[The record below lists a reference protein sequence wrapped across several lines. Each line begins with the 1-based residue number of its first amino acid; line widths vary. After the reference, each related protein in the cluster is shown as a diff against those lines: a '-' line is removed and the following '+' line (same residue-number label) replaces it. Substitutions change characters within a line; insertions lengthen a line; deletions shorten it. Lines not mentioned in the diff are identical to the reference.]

1 MHAVEI
7 LEQISQELK
16 ELERKG
22 FKKKILITDLTPRDG
37 QQCKLATRVR
47 TDDLLPLC
55 EKMDKVG
62 FYAVEVWGGAT
73 YDVCLR
79 YLKEDPW
86 ERLRRIKE
94 VMPNTKLQML
104 FRGQNIVGYRPKSDK
119 LVYKFVERS
128 IANGITVFRVFDALN
143 DNRNIATAVKAIKEL
158 GGEVHA
164 EISYTRSPIHTYQKW
179 IEYALEIAEM
189 GADWLSFKDA
199 TGIIMPFEVYAII
212 KGIKEAT
219 QGKLPVLLH
228 NHDMSGTAIVNHM
241 MAILAGVDMV
251 DTVLSPLAFG
261 SSHPATES
269 VVAMLEGTPFDTG
282 LDLRLIDE
290 CAEITKQIRK
300 KYKKYE
306 TEYAGVNAK
315 VLIHKIPGGMIS
327 NMVAQLIEA
336 NALDKIEEALKEVP
350 NVERDLG
357 YPPLL
362 TPSSQIVGVQ
372 AVLNVISGER
382 YKVITKEVRD
392 YVEGKYGRPPG
403 PISKEL
409 AEKILGPG
417 KEPDFSIRAA
427 DLADPNDW
435 DKAYEETKALLGR
448 EPTDEEVLLYALFP
462 MQAKD
467 FFIAREKGELQPE
480 PIEELAETAEVKPGT
495 VPGAAP
501 VEFEIIYH
509 GEKFKVKLEGVSA
522 HQEPGKPRKY
532 YIRVDGRLEEVQLTP
547 LLEAIPAGGV
557 SQAVAQQLEEKGIP
571 KATQPGDATAPMPGR
586 VVRILVEEGQP
597 VQEGQTVAIVEAMK
611 MENEIHAP
619 ITGVVKK
626 IFAKPGDNVTPDDA
640 ILRIEPVKGD
650 SDTYG

>member
-1 MHAVEI
+1 MQVVEVVEEI
-7 LEQISQELK
+7 K
-16 ELERKG
+16 EKMKEFEKGG

-55 EKMDKVG
+55 EAMDKVG

-86 ERLRRIKE
+86 DRLRRIKE
-94 VMPNTKLQML
+94 VMPRTKLQML

-119 LVYKFVERS
+119 LVYKFVERA
-128 IANGITVFRVFDALN
+128 IKNGIQVFRVFDALN
-143 DNRNIATAVKAIKEL
+143 DNRNIEIPVRAIKEF

-179 IEYALEIAEM
+179 IEYALEIAQM
-189 GADWLSFKDA
+189 GADWISFKDA
-199 TGIIMPFEVYAII
+199 TGIIMPFETYTII
-212 KGIKEAT
+212 KGIKEST
-219 QGKLPVLLH
+219 EGKLPVLLH

-241 MAILAGVDMV
+241 MAVLAGVDML

-282 LDLRLIDE
+282 IDMKRLDEL
-290 CAEITKQIRK
+290 AEMVKNIRK
-300 KYKKYE
+300 KYKRYE

-336 NALDKIEEALKEVP
+336 KALDKMEEALEEVP
-350 NVERDLG
+350 HVEKDLG
-357 YPPLL
+357 HPPLL

-382 YKVITKEVRD
+382 YKIITKEVRD

-427 DLADPNDW
+427 DLADPEDW
-435 DKAYEETKALLGR
+435 NKAYQETSSMLGR
-448 EPTDEEVLLYALFP
+448 EASDEETLLYALFP

-467 FFIAREKGELQPE
+467 FFTAREKGELHPE
-480 PIEELAETAEVKPGT
+480 PVEELEQAAEVKPGV

-501 VEFEIIYH
+501 VEFEIVYH
-509 GEKFKVKLEGVSA
+509 GEKFKVKVEGVSA
-522 HQEPGKPRKY
+522 YQEAGKPRKY
-532 YIRVDGRLEEVQLTP
+532 YLRVDGRLEEVQLTP
-547 LLEAIPAGGV
+547 LVEAVPTGGASTSV
-557 SQAVAQQLEEKGIP
+557 VQTEEKGIP
-571 KATQPGDATAPMPGR
+571 KATEPGDATAPMPGR
-586 VVRILVEEGQP
+586 VVRVLVREGEA
-597 VQEGQTVAIVEAMK
+597 VKEGQTVVIVEAMK

-619 ITGVVKK
+619 ISGVVKR
-626 IFAKPGDNVTPDDA
+626 IFVKPGDNVTPEDA
-640 ILRIEPVKGD
+640 LIKIEPKEEET
-650 SDTYG
+650 SYG

>member
-1 MHAVEI
+1 MQAVEI
-7 LEQISQELK
+7 MEEIQAQLK
-16 ELERKG
+16 EMERSG

-55 EKMDKVG
+55 EKLDKVG

-143 DNRNIATAVKAIKEL
+143 DNRNIQIAVKAIKEL
-158 GGEVHA
+158 GGEAHA
-164 EISYTRSPIHTYQKW
+164 EISYTRSPVHTIEKW
-179 IEYALEIAEM
+179 VEYALEIAEM

-199 TGIIMPFEVYAII
+199 TGIIMPLETYTII
-212 KGIKEAT
+212 KRIKEAT
-219 QGKLPVLLH
+219 GGKLPVLLH

-282 LDLRLIDE
+282 LDLKKIEE

-300 KYKKYE
+300 KYRKYE

-336 NALDKIEEALKEVP
+336 NAIDKIEEALEEVP

-392 YVEGKYGRPPG
+392 YVEGKYGKPPG

-417 KEPDFSIRAA
+417 KEPDFSTRAA
-427 DLADPNDW
+427 DLADPADW
-435 DKAYEETKALLGR
+435 DKAYEETRTLLGR

-467 FFIAREKGELQPE
+467 YFTAREKGELTAE
-480 PIEELAETAEVKPGT
+480 PIEELAEATEVKPGT

-501 VEFEIIYH
+501 VEFEVIYH
-509 GEKFKVKLEGVSA
+509 GEKFKVKVEGVSA
-522 HQEPGKPRKY
+522 HAEPGKPRKY
-532 YIRVDGRLEEVQLTP
+532 YVRVDGRLEEVQLTP
-547 LLEAIPAGGV
+547 QLEAVPSGGV
-557 SQAVAQQLEEKGIP
+557 PQAVAQGEVKGIP
-571 KATQPGDATAPMPGR
+571 KASQPGDATAPMPGR
-586 VVRILVEEGQP
+586 VVRVLVEEGQP
-597 VQEGQTVAIVEAMK
+597 VNEGQTVAIVEAMK

-626 IFAKPGDNVTPDDA
+626 VFVKPGDNVTPDDA
-640 ILRIEPVKGD
+640 LLRIEPVKPEG
-650 SDTYG
+650 DTYG

>member
-1 MHAVEI
+1 MQAVEI
-7 LEQISQELK
+7 MEEIQAQLK
-16 ELERKG
+16 EMERSG

-55 EKMDKVG
+55 EKLDKVG

-143 DNRNIATAVKAIKEL
+143 DNRNIKTAVKAIKEL
-158 GGEVHA
+158 GGEAHA
-164 EISYTRSPIHTYQKW
+164 EISYTRSPVHTIDKW
-179 IEYALEIAEM
+179 VEYALEIAEM

-199 TGIIMPFEVYAII
+199 TGIIMPLETYTII
-212 KGIKEAT
+212 KRIKEAT
-219 QGKLPVLLH
+219 GGKLPVLLH

-282 LDLRLIDE
+282 LDLKKIEE

-336 NALDKIEEALKEVP
+336 NAIDKIEEALEEVP

-392 YVEGKYGRPPG
+392 YVEGKYGKPPG

-417 KEPDFSIRAA
+417 KEPDFSTRAA
-427 DLADPNDW
+427 DLADPADW
-435 DKAYEETKALLGR
+435 DKAYEETKSLLGR

-467 FFIAREKGELQPE
+467 FFIAREKGELVPE
-480 PIEELAETAEVKPGT
+480 PIEELAETTEVKPGT

-501 VEFEIIYH
+501 VEFEVIYH
-509 GEKFKVKLEGVSA
+509 GEKFKVKVEGVSA
-522 HQEPGKPRKY
+522 HAEPGKPRKY
-532 YIRVDGRLEEVQLTP
+532 YVRVDGRLEEVQLTP
-547 LLEAIPAGGV
+547 QLEAVPSGGV
-557 SQAVAQQLEEKGIP
+557 PQTLAQAEVRGIP
-571 KATQPGDATAPMPGR
+571 KASQPGDATAPMPGR

-597 VQEGQTVAIVEAMK
+597 VNEGQTVAIVEAMK

-619 ITGVVKK
+619 ITGIVKK
-626 IFAKPGDNVTPDDA
+626 IFVKPGDNVTPDDA
-640 ILRIEPVKGD
+640 LLRIEPVKPEG
-650 SDTYG
+650 DTYG

>member
-1 MHAVEI
+1 
-7 LEQISQELK
+7 
-16 ELERKG
+16 
-22 FKKKILITDLTPRDG
+22 
-37 QQCKLATRVR
+37 
-47 TDDLLPLC
+47 
-55 EKMDKVG
+55 
-62 FYAVEVWGGAT
+62 
-73 YDVCLR
+73 
-79 YLKEDPW
+79 
-86 ERLRRIKE
+86 
-94 VMPNTKLQML
+94 
-104 FRGQNIVGYRPKSDK
+104 
-119 LVYKFVERS
+119 
-128 IANGITVFRVFDALN
+128 
-143 DNRNIATAVKAIKEL
+143 
-158 GGEVHA
+158 
-164 EISYTRSPIHTYQKW
+164 
-179 IEYALEIAEM
+179 
-189 GADWLSFKDA
+189 
-199 TGIIMPFEVYAII
+199 
-212 KGIKEAT
+212 
-219 QGKLPVLLH
+219 
-228 NHDMSGTAIVNHM
+228 
-241 MAILAGVDMV
+241 V

-336 NALDKIEEALKEVP
+336 NALDKMEEALKEVP

-392 YVEGKYGRPPG
+392 YVEGKYGKPPG

-467 FFIAREKGELQPE
+467 FFIAREKGELHPE
-480 PIEELAETAEVKPGT
+480 PIEELAETTEVKPGT

-509 GEKFKVKLEGVSA
+509 GEKFKVKVEGVSA

-547 LLEAIPAGGV
+547 LMEAIPAGGV

-626 IFAKPGDNVTPDDA
+626 IFAKPGDNITPEDA

>member
-1 MHAVEI
+1 ML
-7 LEQISQELK
+7 LEELK
-16 ELERKG
+16 ERLKNSST
-22 FKKKILITDLTPRDG
+22 KKKILITDLTPRDG
-37 QQCKLATRVR
+37 QQCKLATRVK

-55 EKMDKVG
+55 EKLDKVG

-104 FRGQNIVGYRPKSDK
+104 FRGQNIVGYKPKSDK

-143 DNRNIATAVKAIKEL
+143 DNRNIQTAVKAIKEF

-164 EISYTRSPIHTYQKW
+164 EISYTRSPVHTVEKW
-179 IEYALEIAEM
+179 VSYALEIAEM

-199 TGIIMPFEVYAII
+199 TGIIMPLETYDII
-212 KGIKEAT
+212 KRIKEET
-219 QGKLPVLLH
+219 GGKLPVLLH

-282 LDLRLIDE
+282 LDLRLIEE
-290 CAEITKQIRK
+290 CAQITKEIRK
-300 KYKKYE
+300 KYRQYE

-327 NMVAQLIEA
+327 NMVAQLVEA
-336 NALDKIEEALKEVP
+336 NAVDKLEMALEEVP

-382 YKVITKEVRD
+382 YKTITKEVRD
-392 YVEGKYGRPPG
+392 YVEGKYGMPPG
-403 PISKEL
+403 PISQEL
-409 AEKILGPG
+409 ADKILGQG
-417 KEPDFSIRAA
+417 VRPDFSTRAA
-427 DLADPNDW
+427 DLADPEDFE
-435 DKAYEETKALLGR
+435 KAKEEAKAVLKR
-448 EPTDEEVLLYALFP
+448 EPTDEETLLFALFP
-462 MQAKD
+462 MQARD
-467 FFIAREKGELQPE
+467 FLTSDKKPE
-480 PIEELAETAEVKPGT
+480 EPKPPSEAT
-495 VPGAAP
+495 QVQQFSAP
-501 VEFEIIYH
+501 TEFEVIYH
-509 GEKFKVKLEGVSA
+509 GERFKVKLEGVSA
-522 HQEPGKPRKY
+522 QVEPNKPRKY
-532 YIRVDGRLEEVQLTP
+532 YLRIDGRLEEVQLFVKE
-547 LLEAIPAGGV
+547 EATGIKPQIQQSSRQRA
-557 SQAVAQQLEEKGIP
+557 SQI
-571 KATQPGDATAPMPGR
+571 GDATAPMPGR
-586 VVRILVEEGQP
+586 VVRILVKEGES
-597 VQEGQTVAIVEAMK
+597 VKEGQTILIVEAMK

-619 ITGVVKK
+619 ISGVVEA
-626 IFAKPGDNVTPDDA
+626 IFVKPGDNVTPDDA
-640 ILRIEPVKGD
+640 LLRIRPLEEPQ
-650 SDTYG
+650 YG

>member
-1 MHAVEI
+1 MQALEVMEEI
-7 LEQISQELK
+7 QAQLK
-16 ELERKG
+16 ELERSG
-22 FKKKILITDLTPRDG
+22 FRKKILITDLTPRDG

-55 EKMDKVG
+55 EKLDKVG

-119 LVYKFVERS
+119 LVYKFVERA

-143 DNRNIATAVKAIKEL
+143 DNRNIKTAVKAIKEF
-158 GGEVHA
+158 GGEAHA
-164 EISYTRSPIHTYQKW
+164 EISYTRSPVHTIEKW
-179 IEYALEIAEM
+179 VEYALEIAEM

-199 TGIIMPFEVYAII
+199 TGIIMPLETYTII
-212 KGIKEAT
+212 KRIKEAT
-219 QGKLPVLLH
+219 GGKLPVLLH

-282 LDLRLIDE
+282 LDLKKIEE

-336 NALDKIEEALKEVP
+336 NAIDKIEQALEEVP

-392 YVEGKYGRPPG
+392 YVEGKYGKPPG

-435 DKAYEETKALLGR
+435 DKAYEETKALLGK

-467 FFIAREKGELQPE
+467 FFIAREKGELHAE
-480 PIEELAETAEVKPGT
+480 PIEELAETTEVKPGT

-501 VEFEIIYH
+501 VEFEVIYH
-509 GEKFKVKLEGVSA
+509 GEKFKVKVEGVSA
-522 HQEPGKPRKY
+522 HTEPGKPRKY

-547 LLEAIPAGGV
+547 QLEAIPSGGI
-557 SQAVAQQLEEKGIP
+557 SQAVAQVEEKGIP
-571 KATQPGDATAPMPGR
+571 KASQPGDATAPMPGR
-586 VVRILVEEGQP
+586 VVRVLVEEGQP
-597 VQEGQTVAIVEAMK
+597 VNEGQTVAIVEAMK

-626 IFAKPGDNVTPDDA
+626 IFVKPGDNVTPDDA
-640 ILRIEPVKGD
+640 LLRIEPVKPEG
-650 SDTYG
+650 DTYG

>member
-1 MHAVEI
+1 MHVVEI
-7 LEQISQELK
+7 VEQIREDLK
-16 ELERKG
+16 KLEKGG
-22 FKKKILITDLTPRDG
+22 FKKRILITDLTPRDG

-119 LVYKFVERS
+119 LVYKFVERA

-269 VVAMLEGTPFDTG
+269 VVAMLEGTPFD
-282 LDLRLIDE
+282 
-290 CAEITKQIRK
+290 
-300 KYKKYE
+300 
-306 TEYAGVNAK
+306 
-315 VLIHKIPGGMIS
+315 KIPGGMIS

-336 NALDKIEEALKEVP
+336 NALEKIEEALKEVP

-372 AVLNVISGER
+372 AVLNVITGER

-409 AEKILGPG
+409 VEKILGPG

-467 FFIAREKGELQPE
+467 FFIAREKGELHPE
-480 PIEELAETAEVKPGT
+480 PIEDLPETAEVKPGT

-509 GEKFKVKLEGVSA
+509 GEKFKVKVEGVSA

-626 IFAKPGDNVTPDDA
+626 IFAKPGDNVTPEDS

-650 SDTYG
+650 SDIYG

>member
-1 MHAVEI
+1 MHTVEI
-7 LEQISQELK
+7 LEQIREDLK
-16 ELERKG
+16 ELEKKG

-119 LVYKFVERS
+119 LVYKFVERA

-199 TGIIMPFEVYAII
+199 TGIIMPLETYAII

-282 LDLRLIDE
+282 LDLKLIDE

-315 VLIHKIPGGMIS
+315 VLIHRSP
-327 NMVAQLIEA
+327 
-336 NALDKIEEALKEVP
+336 
-350 NVERDLG
+350 
-357 YPPLL
+357 
-362 TPSSQIVGVQ
+362 
-372 AVLNVISGER
+372 AV
-382 YKVITKEVRD
+382 
-392 YVEGKYGRPPG
+392 
-403 PISKEL
+403 
-409 AEKILGPG
+409 
-417 KEPDFSIRAA
+417 
-427 DLADPNDW
+427 
-435 DKAYEETKALLGR
+435 
-448 EPTDEEVLLYALFP
+448 
-462 MQAKD
+462 
-467 FFIAREKGELQPE
+467 
-480 PIEELAETAEVKPGT
+480 
-495 VPGAAP
+495 
-501 VEFEIIYH
+501 
-509 GEKFKVKLEGVSA
+509 
-522 HQEPGKPRKY
+522 
-532 YIRVDGRLEEVQLTP
+532 
-547 LLEAIPAGGV
+547 
-557 SQAVAQQLEEKGIP
+557 
-571 KATQPGDATAPMPGR
+571 
-586 VVRILVEEGQP
+586 
-597 VQEGQTVAIVEAMK
+597 
-611 MENEIHAP
+611 
-619 ITGVVKK
+619 
-626 IFAKPGDNVTPDDA
+626 
-640 ILRIEPVKGD
+640 
-650 SDTYG
+650 

>member
-1 MHAVEI
+1 MQTVEI
-7 LEQISQELK
+7 MEEIQEQLK
-16 ELERKG
+16 QLERSG
-22 FKKKILITDLTPRDG
+22 FRKKILITDLTPRDG

-55 EKMDKVG
+55 EKLDKVG

-119 LVYKFVERS
+119 LVYKFVERA

-143 DNRNIATAVKAIKEL
+143 DNRNIKTAVKAIKEF
-158 GGEVHA
+158 GGEAHA
-164 EISYTRSPIHTYQKW
+164 EISYTKSPVHTIDKW
-179 IEYALEIAEM
+179 VEYALEIAEM

-199 TGIIMPFEVYAII
+199 TGIIMPFETYIII
-212 KGIKEAT
+212 KRIKEAT
-219 QGKLPVLLH
+219 GGKLPVLLH

-282 LDLRLIDE
+282 LDLRKIEE
-290 CAEITKQIRK
+290 CAEIAKQIRR

-336 NALDKIEEALKEVP
+336 NAIDKIEEALAEVP

-392 YVEGKYGRPPG
+392 YVEGKYGKPPG

-409 AEKILGPG
+409 VEKILGPG
-417 KEPDFSIRAA
+417 KEPDFSVRAA

-435 DKAYEETKALLGR
+435 DKAYEETKSLLGR

-467 FFIAREKGELQPE
+467 FFIAREKGELVPE
-480 PIEELAETAEVKPGT
+480 PIEELAETTEVKPGT

-501 VEFEIIYH
+501 VEFEVIYH
-509 GEKFKVKLEGVSA
+509 GEKFKVKVEGVSA
-522 HQEPGKPRKY
+522 HTEPGKPRKY
-532 YIRVDGRLEEVQLTP
+532 YIRVDGRLEEVQLIP
-547 LLEAIPAGGV
+547 QLEAVPSGGV
-557 SQAVAQQLEEKGIP
+557 PQAVTQAEAKGIP
-571 KATQPGDATAPMPGR
+571 KASQPGDATAPMPGR

-597 VQEGQTVAIVEAMK
+597 VNEGQTVAIVEAMK

-619 ITGVVKK
+619 ITGIVKK
-626 IFAKPGDNVTPDDA
+626 IFVKPGDNVTPDDA
-640 ILRIEPVKGD
+640 LLRIEPVKPEG
-650 SDTYG
+650 DTYG

>member
-1 MHAVEI
+1 MQAVEI
-7 LEQISQELK
+7 MEEIQAQLK
-16 ELERKG
+16 EMERSG

-55 EKMDKVG
+55 EKLDKVG

-143 DNRNIATAVKAIKEL
+143 DNRNIQIAVKAIKEL
-158 GGEVHA
+158 GGEAHA
-164 EISYTRSPIHTYQKW
+164 EISYTRSPVHTIEKW
-179 IEYALEIAEM
+179 VEYALEIAEM

-199 TGIIMPFEVYAII
+199 TGIIMPLETYTII
-212 KGIKEAT
+212 KRIKEAT
-219 QGKLPVLLH
+219 GGKLPVLLH

-282 LDLRLIDE
+282 LDLKKIEE

-336 NALDKIEEALKEVP
+336 NAIDKIEEALEEVP

-392 YVEGKYGRPPG
+392 YVEGKYGKPPG

-409 AEKILGPG
+409 AEKILGSG
-417 KEPDFSIRAA
+417 KEPDFSTRAA
-427 DLADPNDW
+427 DLADLADW
-435 DKAYEETKALLGR
+435 DKAYEETRTLLGR

-467 FFIAREKGELQPE
+467 YFTAREKGELTAE
-480 PIEELAETAEVKPGT
+480 PIEELAEATEVKPGT

-501 VEFEIIYH
+501 VEFEVIYH
-509 GEKFKVKLEGVSA
+509 GEKFKVKVEGVSA
-522 HQEPGKPRKY
+522 HAEPGKPRKY

-547 LLEAIPAGGV
+547 QLEAVPSGGV
-557 SQAVAQQLEEKGIP
+557 PQTLAQAEVKGIP
-571 KATQPGDATAPMPGR
+571 KASQPGDATAPMPGR

-597 VQEGQTVAIVEAMK
+597 VNEGQTVAIVEAMK

-640 ILRIEPVKGD
+640 LLRIEPVKPEG
-650 SDTYG
+650 DTYG

>member
-1 MHAVEI
+1 MQAVEI
-7 LEQISQELK
+7 MEEIQAQLK
-16 ELERKG
+16 EIERSG

-55 EKMDKVG
+55 EKLDKVG

-143 DNRNIATAVKAIKEL
+143 DNRNIKTAVKAIKEL
-158 GGEVHA
+158 GGEAHA
-164 EISYTRSPIHTYQKW
+164 EISYTRSPVHTIDKW
-179 IEYALEIAEM
+179 VEYALEIAEM

-199 TGIIMPFEVYAII
+199 TGIIMPLETYTII
-212 KGIKEAT
+212 KRIKEAT
-219 QGKLPVLLH
+219 GGKLPVLLH

-282 LDLRLIDE
+282 LDLKKIEE

-336 NALDKIEEALKEVP
+336 NAIDKIEEALEEVP

-392 YVEGKYGRPPG
+392 YVEGKYGKPPG

-417 KEPDFSIRAA
+417 KEPDFSTRAA
-427 DLADPNDW
+427 DLADPADW
-435 DKAYEETKALLGR
+435 DKAYEETKSLLGR

-467 FFIAREKGELQPE
+467 FFIAREKGELVPE
-480 PIEELAETAEVKPGT
+480 PIEELAETTEVKPGT

-501 VEFEIIYH
+501 VEFEVIYH
-509 GEKFKVKLEGVSA
+509 GEKFKVKVEGVSA
-522 HQEPGKPRKY
+522 HAEPGKPRKY
-532 YIRVDGRLEEVQLTP
+532 YVRVDGRLEEVQLTP
-547 LLEAIPAGGV
+547 QLEAVPSGGV
-557 SQAVAQQLEEKGIP
+557 PQTLAQAEVKGIP
-571 KATQPGDATAPMPGR
+571 KASQPGDATAPMPGR

-597 VQEGQTVAIVEAMK
+597 VNEGQTVAIVEAMK

-640 ILRIEPVKGD
+640 LLRIEPVKPEG
-650 SDTYG
+650 DTYG